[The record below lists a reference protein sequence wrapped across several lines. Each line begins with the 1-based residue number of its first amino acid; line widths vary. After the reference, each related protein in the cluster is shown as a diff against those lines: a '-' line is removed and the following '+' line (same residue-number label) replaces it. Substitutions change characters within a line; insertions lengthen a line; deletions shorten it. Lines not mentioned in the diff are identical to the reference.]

1 MQTTGSKSLNLEN
14 RILVTDKEL
23 TYLLGVGRQTAQEI
37 AMEAGAVVR
46 INRRKLNSVE
56 KIKQYVERIAST

>member
-1 MQTTGSKSLNLEN
+1 MQRRENKDLNLDN

-23 TYLLGVGRQTAQEI
+23 TYLLGVGRQTAREI
-37 AMEAGAVVR
+37 ATEARAVVR
-46 INRRKLNSVE
+46 INKRKLNSVE